1 MNAFAAF
8 ANLHLL
14 EWKKLAIM
22 YFRFSREIEVKNNQT
37 KHNRLKFTNFLC
49 IFCFKFSRETA
60 FTLHILVFK

>member
-49 IFCFKFSRETA
+49 SFRF
-60 FTLHILVFK
+60 